1 MNYIPKLKKNKI
13 KLSSLKV
20 ILKLNRN
27 NRKIFR
33 KSNNFKFY
41 RIKRKLYSYIWI
53 KTWIIKKQF
62 QLPKRPYYKNYLK

>member
-1 MNYIPKLKKNKI
+1 MNYIPRLKKNKV
-13 KLSSLKV
+13 KLISLKV

-41 RIKRKLYSYIWI
+41 RIKRKLYSYI
-53 KTWIIKKQF
+53 
-62 QLPKRPYYKNYLK
+62 